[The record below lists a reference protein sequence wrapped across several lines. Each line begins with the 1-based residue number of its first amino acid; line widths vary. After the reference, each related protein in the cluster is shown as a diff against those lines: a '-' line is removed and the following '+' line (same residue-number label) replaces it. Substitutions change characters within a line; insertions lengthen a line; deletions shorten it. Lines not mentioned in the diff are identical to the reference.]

1 MLTFLFMPYRKIQM
15 NKQKV
20 LQMKY
25 EKQLLL
31 DWLSVETDKDTILM
45 IRNQIARLTE
55 GISKLE

>member
-1 MLTFLFMPYRKIQM
+1 MPYRTIHM

-20 LQMKY
+20 LDMKY

-45 IRNQIARLTE
+45 IKNQIARLRE
-55 GISKLE
+55 GITKLG

>member
-1 MLTFLFMPYRKIQM
+1 M

-20 LQMKY
+20 LDMKY

-45 IRNQIARLTE
+45 IKNQIARLRE
-55 GISKLE
+55 GITKLG